1 MILYLFYNIFLDY
14 DFVLGICDDVVVDLL
29 DNLLG
34 MFMIIMIINGFNMI
48 FLYGW
53 NVNLFKI
60 CFLIWNER
68 LYFLVYYSYIVIVR
82 DEYMY
87 Y

>member
-34 MFMIIMIINGFNMI
+34 MFMIIMIIMLNIIMYI
-48 FLYGW
+48 LLLYIYKF
-53 NVNLFKI
+53 VRLLKV
-60 CFLIWNER
+60 LI
-68 LYFLVYYSYIVIVR
+68 I
-82 DEYMY
+82 
-87 Y
+87 

>member
-48 FLYGW
+48 FYMGGML
-53 NVNLFKI
+53 I
-60 CFLIWNER
+60 CLKYVF
-68 LYFLVYYSYIVIVR
+68 
-82 DEYMY
+82 
-87 Y
+87 